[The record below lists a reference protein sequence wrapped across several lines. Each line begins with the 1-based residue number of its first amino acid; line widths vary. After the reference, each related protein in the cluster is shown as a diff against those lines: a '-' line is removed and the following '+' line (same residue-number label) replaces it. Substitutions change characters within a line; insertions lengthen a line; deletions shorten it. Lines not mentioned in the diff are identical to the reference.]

1 MYRLAVRRLI
11 MSKNYTSEVLKE
23 RHVRRLNQFLAPRL
37 HPKPE
42 IVFAFTLMSSFKIT
56 GLETCMIST
65 AVSYVSRKTKGNQI
79 ILE

>member
-1 MYRLAVRRLI
+1 

-42 IVFAFTLMSSFKIT
+42 IVFAFALKRSVKTA

-65 AVSYVSRKTKGNQI
+65 AVSDMFPVIPRKIK
-79 ILE
+79 